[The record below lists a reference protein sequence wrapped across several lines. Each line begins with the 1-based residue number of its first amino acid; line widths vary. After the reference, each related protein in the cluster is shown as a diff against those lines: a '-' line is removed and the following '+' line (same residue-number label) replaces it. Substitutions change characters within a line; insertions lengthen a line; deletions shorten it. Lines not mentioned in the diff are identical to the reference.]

1 MSLDL
6 MAIRYRQQL
15 YQYEKKLEMLTKR
28 KIENVIES
36 LPIKTKGEFLT
47 TDQIWEDAEKVLQSN
62 KFYALSICG
71 PQGSGKTTIAQK
83 LAEKSYQAGFKVV
96 YAFPEDFMTDID
108 GWIER
113 IREQPAE
120 RNCLI
125 IDDLSYAADT
135 QKRADQAK
143 IKNVAARFR
152 KVFQGEVFVIYIT
165 HRLHAAPPMLRNSG
179 SWIFSSMQAADRE
192 DAQKVIGHTKEM
204 RERLEALYSLI
215 SDVTVRGPKEKTI
228 TLGLGERQIQFKWGM
243 QDDPGDGRLMA
254 AFHAGK
260 LGVFCSKPVENEFDL
275 EQFRF
280 PDKSGSAMFDLD

>member
-1 MSLDL
+1 MSLNL
-6 MAIRYRQQL
+6 MAAQYRQAL
-15 YQYEKKLEMLTKR
+15 YQYEKKLELLQNR
-28 KIENVIES
+28 QPENYFDLIES
-36 LPIKTKGEFLT
+36 KPESEFLT
-47 TDQIWEDAEKVLQSN
+47 TEMIWSDAEKVLQSN

-83 LAEKSYQAGFKVV
+83 LAMMSYNAGFKVV

-204 RERLEALYSLI
+204 RDRLEALYGLI
-215 SDVTVRGPKEKTI
+215 SDVTVRGPREKN
-228 TLGLGERQIQFKWGM
+228 IQLVFGDKQVNFKWGM
-243 QDDPGDGRLMA
+243 DDDPGDGRLMA
-254 AFHAGK
+254 SFHSGK
-260 LGVFCSKPVENEFDL
+260 LGVFCSRPVDEEFDL

-280 PDKSGSAMFDLD
+280 PDKSSSALFDLD

>member
-6 MAIRYRQQL
+6 LALRYRRQL
-15 YQYEKKLEMLTKR
+15 YEYEKRLESIQQK
-28 KIENVIES
+28 KIENIFETIPS
-36 LPIKTKGEFLT
+36 KKAGQFLT
-47 TDQIWEDAEKVLQSN
+47 TDEIWDDAEKVLKSN

-83 LAEKSYQAGFKVV
+83 LAEKSFEAGFKVV

-113 IREQPAE
+113 IREEPAE

-204 RERLEALYSLI
+204 RERLEALYGLI

-228 TLGLGERQIQFKWGM
+228 KLGYGDQKIEFKWGM
-243 QDDPGDGRLMA
+243 EDDPGDGRLMA
-254 AFHAGK
+254 SFHAGK
-260 LGVFCSKPVENEFDL
+260 LGVFCSKPVEKEFDL

>member
-6 MAIRYRQQL
+6 LAQRYQQL
-15 YQYEKKLEMLTKR
+15 QHQYERKLAMLTQR
-28 KIENVIES
+28 PIQDILES
-36 LPIKTKGEFLT
+36 VSVKAESQFLT
-47 TDQIWEDAEKVLQSN
+47 TEMIWEDAEKVLRSN
-62 KFYALSICG
+62 KFFALSICG
-71 PQGSGKTTIAQK
+71 PQGSGKTTIAEK
-83 LAEKSYQAGFKVV
+83 LAQKSYNNGFKVV

-113 IREQPAE
+113 IRQEPAE

-192 DAQKVIGHTKEM
+192 DAQKVIGRTKEM
-204 RERLEALYSLI
+204 RDRLEALYALI
-215 SDVTVRGPKEKTI
+215 SDVTVRGPKEKI
-228 TLGLGERQIQFKWGM
+228 LKLVFGEKHLEFRWGV
-243 QDDPGDGRLMA
+243 DGDPGDGRLMA

-260 LGVFCSKPVENEFDL
+260 LGVFCSRQVDEKFDL

-280 PDKSGSAMFDLD
+280 PDKSESAMFDLD